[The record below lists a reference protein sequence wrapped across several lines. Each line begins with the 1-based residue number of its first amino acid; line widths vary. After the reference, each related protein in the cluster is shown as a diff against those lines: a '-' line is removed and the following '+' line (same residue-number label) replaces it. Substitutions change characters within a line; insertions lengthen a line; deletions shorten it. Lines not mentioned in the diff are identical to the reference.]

1 MQGRDKAYAH
11 KKVVVEFLLFVVHNK
26 KKKKEK
32 RNHRS
37 DFSNF
42 VIFRT
47 NTNHKNLRAVLS
59 ILNKF

>member
-11 KKVVVEFLLFVVHNK
+11 KKVVVEFLLFDVHNK
-26 KKKKEK
+26 KKKRKEK
-32 RNHRS
+32 SDGS